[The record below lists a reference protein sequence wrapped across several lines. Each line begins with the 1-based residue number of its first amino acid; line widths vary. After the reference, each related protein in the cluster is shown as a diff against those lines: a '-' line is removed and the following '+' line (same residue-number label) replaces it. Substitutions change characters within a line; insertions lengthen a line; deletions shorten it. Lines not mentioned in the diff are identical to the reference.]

1 MMWNAIQT
9 KLNELGVNTTWL
21 AKETGIHKTTLYNY
35 KNHGVEPT
43 FSKVCKIADALGISL
58 DDLREDKDDEN

>member
-21 AKETGIHKTTLYNY
+21 AKETGIPKTTLYNY

-43 FSKVCKIADALGISL
+43 FSKVCKIADALGVS
-58 DDLREDKDDEN
+58 